1 MNKGILALGAMLIF
15 GVNTSSNAA
24 KVCVFDLLGKS
35 GEAYKMIEEWA
46 LAAKVWRGDID
57 LISYQNE
64 AQAEKDFQQGKCDG
78 VYMTS
83 MRARTY
89 NKFAGS
95 VDAIGA
101 VPTYAIAQKAI
112 SFALDK
118 RNQRRLVSRVGN
130 QSYEVAGISEIGLAY
145 IFVRDKK
152 INTIE
157 KIKGKKF
164 AVLGY
169 DEAQKIVV
177 RSLGGQAV
185 LSDISDIAKKFNSG
199 QADIMAAPAYAY
211 KPLELYIGLGED
223 GAIIT
228 FPAVNMTMDLI
239 IRPEKFASN
248 FGQNSRDW
256 FLGRL
261 KSNFTLIQRME
272 ADLPAKY
279 KINLSQEDKTRYQQ
293 ILREARISLTKR
305 DIYDSTMMSVLKRAR
320 CTVERTNFECSLGGE

>member
-1 MNKGILALGAMLIF
+1 MFKIRLLFSLDEKISNKTKTIRQEFRMNKGILALGAMLIF
-15 GVNTSSNAA
+15 GVNTSSN
-24 KVCVFDLLGKS
+24 
-35 GEAYKMIEEWA
+35 
-46 LAAKVWRGDID
+46 AAKVWRGDID

-118 RNQRRLVSRVGN
+118 RNQRRLVSRDGN

-211 KPLELYIGLGED
+211 KPLELYKGLGDD
-223 GAIIT
+223 GAI
-228 FPAVNMTMDLI
+228 
-239 IRPEKFASN
+239 
-248 FGQNSRDW
+248 
-256 FLGRL
+256 
-261 KSNFTLIQRME
+261 TLPFQ
-272 ADLPAKY
+272 L
-279 KINLSQEDKTRYQQ
+279 
-293 ILREARISLTKR
+293 
-305 DIYDSTMMSVLKRAR
+305 
-320 CTVERTNFECSLGGE
+320 

>member
-1 MNKGILALGAMLIF
+1 
-15 GVNTSSNAA
+15 
-24 KVCVFDLLGKS
+24 
-35 GEAYKMIEEWA
+35 MIEQWA
-46 LAAKVWRGDID
+46 LAAKVWCGDID

-101 VPTYAIAQKAI
+101 VPTYAIVRKAI

-118 RNQRRLVSRVGN
+118 RNQRRLVSRDGN
-130 QSYEVAGISEIGLAY
+130 QSYEVAGTSEIGLAY

-169 DEAQKIVV
+169 
-177 RSLGGQAV
+177 
-185 LSDISDIAKKFNSG
+185 
-199 QADIMAAPAYAY
+199 
-211 KPLELYIGLGED
+211 
-223 GAIIT
+223 T
-228 FPAVNMTMDLI
+228 
-239 IRPEKFASN
+239 IR
-248 FGQNSRDW
+248 
-256 FLGRL
+256 L
-261 KSNFTLIQRME
+261 
-272 ADLPAKY
+272 
-279 KINLSQEDKTRYQQ
+279 
-293 ILREARISLTKR
+293 
-305 DIYDSTMMSVLKRAR
+305 
-320 CTVERTNFECSLGGE
+320 